1 MGFIDGLMRM
11 LHPFMPFI
19 TEEIWQLVSERK
31 PGESLMVSLMP
42 SPESYDKKLR
52 RHFEE
57 IKEVITA
64 IRSIRKEK
72 NIAPKE
78 ALELMVRSSEGSKYR
93 DYLEPVI
100 IKLANLTGV
109 TFIKEEPEGAVSFI
123 VKNVEYFVPVGSL
136 VDAGEELMKLE
147 EELVY
152 TQGFLKSVQKKMSN
166 ERFVQHAPAQVVEK
180 ERQKMSDAEGKI
192 AVLKTQIEKLKGQA

>member
-1 MGFIDGLMRM
+1 
-11 LHPFMPFI
+11 
-19 TEEIWQLVSERK
+19 
-31 PGESLMVSLMP
+31 MVSLMP

-64 IRSIRKEK
+64 IRSVRKEK

-78 ALELMVRSSEGSKYR
+78 ALKLMVRSSQGSKYR
-93 DYLEPVI
+93 EYLESVI
-100 IKLANLTGV
+100 IKLANLSAV
-109 TFIKEEPEGAVSFI
+109 EIIVEEPEGAVSFI
-123 VKNVEYFVPVGSL
+123 VKNVEYFVPVGSM
-136 VDAGEELMKLE
+136 VDAGEELKKLE

-152 TQGFLKSVQKKMSN
+152 TQGFLKSVQNKMSN
-166 ERFVQHAPAQVVEK
+166 ERFVEHAPAQVVEK

-192 AVLKTQIEKLKGQA
+192 AMMEAQIEKLKGQA